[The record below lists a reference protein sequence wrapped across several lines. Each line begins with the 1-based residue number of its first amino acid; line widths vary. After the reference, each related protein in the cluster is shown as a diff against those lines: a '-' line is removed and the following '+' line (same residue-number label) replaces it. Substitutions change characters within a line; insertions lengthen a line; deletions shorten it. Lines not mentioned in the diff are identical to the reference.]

1 MITYERIKELRSAR
15 QVLAP
20 PAPEVI
26 EELLN
31 DLEKANEAIYC
42 LGDEWICIFTTDK
55 PTPNVPL
62 LTYARFYDED
72 LEKFGEAEYNVGM
85 YDAEKDEIISMET
98 GEVTPCVYYKYLD
111 PSKEME
117 EVK

>member
-26 EELLN
+26 EELL
-31 DLEKANEAIYC
+31 DELEKANKVIHC
-42 LGDEWICIFTTDK
+42 LGDDWLPSFTVDK

-62 LTYARFYDED
+62 LTYVRFYDED
-72 LEKFGEAEYNVGM
+72 REEYDDAIYNVGV
-85 YDAEKDEIISMET
+85 YDADMDEIISMET